1 MNFLAVAYFSF
12 WFMYFFNP
20 FEQFITIPLIP
31 ICFFLDF
38 TVSNVSL
45 CLLLIILTVLYT
57 LNIVQDTKT
66 KSLYVLTTELENHIF
81 LAYIAIQSIIEKH
94 VHVRFYQQLL
104 FPITFSLGIFLL
116 LLNLSGNL
124 PLFMSLTSQFAIIS
138 AFCLPT
144 FFGIFFLFIKERHIT
159 FLRTFYAPG
168 TEISL
173 AIVLFPVELLTYF
186 MRPIS
191 IICRL
196 CSNIMSGHVIVKV
209 CLHTIFAL
217 TQIKSSYNFFYSIL
231 ITILILQLIP
241 LLLLEVCVS
250 LIQVYVFLVIFCMFL
265 SDTFGH
271 HYRY

>member
-1 MNFLAVAYFSF
+1 MI
-12 WFMYFFNP
+12 FNP
-20 FEQFITIPLIP
+20 FEQFITYPLINLN
-31 ICFFLDF
+31 FFLDF
-38 TVSNVSL
+38 TFSNITL
-45 CLLLIILTVLYT
+45 CLFIILISIIFSTFVLY
-57 LNIVQDTKT
+57 NFKT
-66 KSLYVLTTELENHIF
+66 NTLYVLPTLLDSHIF
-81 LAYIAIQSIIEKH
+81 LAYIAIQGILEKH
-94 VHVRFYQQLL
+94 VHVKYYQQVL

-116 LLNLSGNL
+116 FLNLSGNL

-138 AFCLPT
+138 AFCFPT
-144 FFGIFFLFIKERHIT
+144 FIGIFFWFIFERQLT

-168 TEISL
+168 TEIFL
-173 AIVLFPVELLTYF
+173 AIILFPVELLTYF

-209 CLHTIFAL
+209 CLHTIFGL
-217 TQIKSSYNFFYSIL
+217 SQIKNSSSIL
-231 ITILILQLIP
+231 LSLLISTLTIQLIP
-241 LLLLEVCVS
+241 LLLLEFCVS

>member
-1 MNFLAVAYFSF
+1 M
-12 WFMYFFNP
+12 FFNP
-20 FEQFITIPLIP
+20 FEQFITYPLFSLN
-31 ICFFLDF
+31 FFLDLTF
-38 TVSNVSL
+38 TNTNL
-45 CLLLIILTVLYT
+45 CLFIILLSAILSIFFLYE
-57 LNIVQDTKT
+57 LKTKT
-66 KSLYVLTTELENHIF
+66 IYALPTALEAHIF
-81 LAYIAIQSIIEKH
+81 LAYIAIQGILEKH
-94 VHVRFYQQLL
+94 VHVKFYQQVL
-104 FPITFSLGIFLL
+104 FPLTFALGIFLL
-116 LLNLSGNL
+116 FLNLSGNL

-144 FFGIFFLFIKERHIT
+144 FFGIFFLFIFERQLT

-217 TQIKSSYNFFYSIL
+217 SQIKNSSSLLLSIL
-231 ITILILQLIP
+231 ISTLTIQLIP
-241 LLLLEVCVS
+241 LLLLEFCVS

>member
-1 MNFLAVAYFSF
+1 M
-12 WFMYFFNP
+12 FFNP
-20 FEQFITIPLIP
+20 FEQFITYPLFNLN
-31 ICFFLDF
+31 FFLDF
-38 TVSNVSL
+38 SFSNTTL
-45 CLLLIILTVLYT
+45 CLLIILFFIIFSTFLLYESKSNT
-57 LNIVQDTKT
+57 LYALPT
-66 KSLYVLTTELENHIF
+66 SLEAHIF
-81 LAYIAIQSIIEKH
+81 LAYIAIQGILEKH
-94 VHVRFYQQLL
+94 VHVKFYQQVL
-104 FPITFSLGIFLL
+104 FPLTFSLGIFLL
-116 LLNLSGNL
+116 FLNLSGNL

-144 FFGIFFLFIKERHIT
+144 FFGIFFLFVYERQLT

-168 TEISL
+168 TEIAL

-217 TQIKSSYNFFYSIL
+217 SQIKNSSSFLLSIL
-231 ITILILQLIP
+231 ISTLTIQLIP
-241 LLLLEVCVS
+241 LLLLEFCVS

>member
-1 MNFLAVAYFSF
+1 MLFY
-12 WFMYFFNP
+12 NP

-31 ICFFLDF
+31 VFGNFYDLTF
-38 TVSNVSL
+38 TNVSL
-45 CLLLIILTVLYT
+45 CLLFLFLTVYYVRYIILDLETM
-57 LNIVQDTKT
+57 
-66 KSLYVLTTELENHIF
+66 SLYAIPTALESHIF
-81 LAYIAIQSIIEKH
+81 LAYVAIQAIIEKH
-94 VHVRFYQQLL
+94 VHIKYYQQVF
-104 FPITFSLGIFLL
+104 FPITFTLGSFLL

-124 PLFMSLTSQFAIIS
+124 PIFMSLTSQFAVIS

-144 FFGIFFLFIKERHIT
+144 FFGIFLWFVYERNVT

-168 TEISL
+168 TEIGL

-191 IICRL
+191 IIARL
-196 CSNIMSGHVIVKV
+196 CANIMSGHVIVKV
-209 CLHTIFAL
+209 CLQTIFKL
-217 TQIKSSYNFFYSIL
+217 TQIKSTYGFFYSIL
-231 ITILILQLIP
+231 ITILLLQLIP
-241 LLLLEVCVS
+241 LLILEVCVS

>member
-1 MNFLAVAYFSF
+1 
-12 WFMYFFNP
+12 MYIFNP
-20 FEQFITIPLIP
+20 FEQFITVPLIS
-31 ICFFLDF
+31 IQTLNLDF
-38 TVSNVSL
+38 TISNVSL
-45 CLLLIILTVLYT
+45 CLFLIFLTLVYT
-57 LNIVQDTKT
+57 IYLISDLKNF
-66 KSLYVLTTELENHIF
+66 SLYAIPTSLESHIF
-81 LAYIAIQSIIEKH
+81 LSYIAIQSILEKH
-94 VHVRFYQQLL
+94 VHVKFYQQVM
-104 FPITFSLGIFLL
+104 FPLTFSLGIFLL

-124 PLFMSLTSQFAIIS
+124 PLFMSLTSQFAVIS

-144 FFGIFFLFIKERHIT
+144 FFGIFIWFLLDRQVT

-168 TEISL
+168 TEIPL

-196 CSNIMSGHVIVKV
+196 CANIMSGHVIVKV

-217 TQIKSSYNFFYSIL
+217 TQIKSSYNFFFSIL
-231 ITILILQLIP
+231 ITILILQLVP
-241 LLLLEVCVS
+241 LLILEVCVS

>member
-1 MNFLAVAYFSF
+1 MFI
-12 WFMYFFNP
+12 FNP
-20 FEQFITIPLIP
+20 FEQFITIPLLP
-31 ICFFLDF
+31 MFLF
-38 TVSNVSL
+38 TFSNVSF
-45 CLLLIILTVLYT
+45 CFLLLILVVVYSLSIILDYDTRTLYA
-57 LNIVQDTKT
+57 Q
-66 KSLYVLTTELENHIF
+66 LTPVESHIF
-81 LAYIAIQSIIEKH
+81 LAYIAIQSILEKH
-94 VHVRFYQQLL
+94 VHVKFYQQVM
-104 FPITFSLGIFLL
+104 FPITFALGGFLL

-124 PLFMSLTSQFAIIS
+124 PFFMSLTSQFAIIS
-138 AFCLPT
+138 AFSLPT
-144 FFGIFFLFIKERHIT
+144 FIGIFFWFVLDRETT

-168 TEISL
+168 TAIML

-209 CLHTIFAL
+209 CLHTIFSM
-217 TQIKSSYNFFYSIL
+217 IYGNSIFYPIIIAISITL
-231 ITILILQLIP
+231 LIP
-241 LLLLEVCVS
+241 LLVLEVCVS

>member
-1 MNFLAVAYFSF
+1 ML
-12 WFMYFFNP
+12 FFNP
-20 FEQFITIPLIP
+20 FEQFITYPLFNLNIAG
-31 ICFFLDF
+31 LDF
-38 TVSNVSL
+38 TFSNTSL
-45 CLLLIILTVLYT
+45 CLTIIVVSIIFTIFLLQDLKTYT
-57 LNIVQDTKT
+57 LYALPTI
-66 KSLYVLTTELENHIF
+66 LEEHIF
-81 LAYIAIQSIIEKH
+81 LAYIAVQGILEKH
-94 VHVRFYQQLL
+94 VHVKFYQQVV
-104 FPITFSLGIFLL
+104 FPLTFALGIFLL
-116 LLNLSGNL
+116 FLNLSGNL

-144 FFGIFFLFIKERHIT
+144 FFGIFFLFLFERNIT

-196 CSNIMSGHVIVKV
+196 CSNIMSGHVIVKN
-209 CLHTIFAL
+209 
-217 TQIKSSYNFFYSIL
+217 SSSILFSIL
-231 ITILILQLIP
+231 ISALTIQLIP
-241 LLLLEVCVS
+241 LLLLEFCVS

>member
-1 MNFLAVAYFSF
+1 ML
-12 WFMYFFNP
+12 FNP
-20 FEQFITIPLIP
+20 FEQFITYPLFKLN
-31 ICFFLDF
+31 FFLDF
-38 TVSNVSL
+38 TISNTSL
-45 CLLLIILTVLYT
+45 CLFIILLT
-57 LNIVQDTKT
+57 IVISTFIFYDFKT
-66 KSLYVLTTELENHIF
+66 KSLYALPTSLEAHIF
-81 LAYIAIQSIIEKH
+81 LAYIAIQGILEKH
-94 VHVRFYQQLL
+94 VHVKFYQQVV
-104 FPITFSLGIFLL
+104 FPLTFALGIFLL
-116 LLNLSGNL
+116 FLNLSGNL

-144 FFGIFFLFIKERHIT
+144 FFGIFFWFLFERQLT

-209 CLHTIFAL
+209 CLHTIFGLSTIKNSSSLLLSLLISSL
-217 TQIKSSYNFFYSIL
+217 TV
-231 ITILILQLIP
+231 QLIP
-241 LLLLEVCVS
+241 LLLLEFCVS

>member
-1 MNFLAVAYFSF
+1 M
-12 WFMYFFNP
+12 FFNP
-20 FEQFITIPLIP
+20 FEQFITYPLFKLN
-31 ICFFLDF
+31 FFLDF
-38 TVSNVSL
+38 TISNTSL
-45 CLLLIILTVLYT
+45 CLFIILLIIVISTFIFY
-57 LNIVQDTKT
+57 DFKT
-66 KSLYVLTTELENHIF
+66 KSLYALPTSLEAHIF
-81 LAYIAIQSIIEKH
+81 LAYIAIQGILEKH
-94 VHVRFYQQLL
+94 VHVKFYQQVV
-104 FPITFSLGIFLL
+104 FPLTFALGIFLL
-116 LLNLSGNL
+116 FLNLSGNL

-144 FFGIFFLFIKERHIT
+144 FFGIFFWFLFERQLT

-209 CLHTIFAL
+209 CLHTIFGLSTIKNSSSLLLSLLISSL
-217 TQIKSSYNFFYSIL
+217 TV
-231 ITILILQLIP
+231 QLIP
-241 LLLLEVCVS
+241 LLLLEFCVS

>member
-1 MNFLAVAYFSF
+1 MFY
-12 WFMYFFNP
+12 NP
-20 FEQFITIPLIP
+20 FEQFITYPLFKFN
-31 ICFFLDF
+31 FFLDF
-38 TVSNVSL
+38 TISNTSF
-45 CLLLIILTVLYT
+45 CLLIIVISIFFSTFLLYDFQTFT
-57 LNIVQDTKT
+57 LYAIPT
-66 KSLYVLTTELENHIF
+66 SLEAHIF
-81 LAYIAIQSIIEKH
+81 LAYIAIQGILEKH
-94 VHVRFYQQLL
+94 VHVKFYQQVL
-104 FPITFSLGIFLL
+104 FPLTFSLGIFLL
-116 LLNLSGNL
+116 FLNLSGNL
-124 PLFMSLTSQFAIIS
+124 PIFMSLTSQFAIIS

-144 FFGIFFLFIKERHIT
+144 FFGIFFWFLFERQLT

-168 TEISL
+168 TEILL

-209 CLHTIFAL
+209 CLHTIFGL
-217 TQIKSSYNFFYSIL
+217 SQLKNSSSFLLSIL
-231 ITILILQLIP
+231 ISALTIQLIP
-241 LLLLEVCVS
+241 LLLLEFCVS

>member
-1 MNFLAVAYFSF
+1 
-12 WFMYFFNP
+12 MYIFNP
-20 FEQFITIPLIP
+20 FEQFIIIP
-31 ICFFLDF
+31 FFSISTNF
-38 TVSNVSL
+38 FEFSFSNANL
-45 CLLLIILTVLYT
+45 CLLIILFSVLYSISIIF
-57 LNIVQDTKT
+57 NSKT
-66 KSLYVLTTELENHIF
+66 SSLYAIPTSLENHIF

-94 VHVRFYQQLL
+94 VHVKFYQQIM
-104 FPITFSLGIFLL
+104 FPITFALGIFLL

-138 AFCLPT
+138 AFCIPT
-144 FFGIFFLFIKERHIT
+144 FFGIFFWFLLDRQIT

-168 TEISL
+168 TEIPL

-217 TQIKSSYNFFYSIL
+217 TQIKSSFNFFYSIL
-231 ITILILQLIP
+231 ISILILQLVP
-241 LLLLEVCVS
+241 LLILEICVS

>member
-1 MNFLAVAYFSF
+1 MFF
-12 WFMYFFNP
+12 FFNP
-20 FEQFITIPLIP
+20 FEQFITYPLINFN
-31 ICFFLDF
+31 FFLDF
-38 TVSNVSL
+38 TLSNTNL
-45 CLLLIILTVLYT
+45 CLFIILISIVISTFVLY
-57 LNIVQDTKT
+57 DFKT
-66 KSLYVLTTELENHIF
+66 GTFYALPTSLEAHIF
-81 LAYIAIQSIIEKH
+81 LAYIAIQGILEKH
-94 VHVRFYQQLL
+94 VHVKFYQQVL
-104 FPITFSLGIFLL
+104 FPLTFALGIFLL
-116 LLNLSGNL
+116 FLNLSGNL
-124 PLFMSLTSQFAIIS
+124 PIFMSLTSQFAIIS

-144 FFGIFFLFIKERHIT
+144 FFGIFFLFVFERQLT

-217 TQIKSSYNFFYSIL
+217 SQIKNSSSLLLSLL
-231 ITILILQLIP
+231 ISTLTIQLIP
-241 LLLLEVCVS
+241 LLLLEFCVS

>member
-1 MNFLAVAYFSF
+1 
-12 WFMYFFNP
+12 MYIFNP
-20 FEQFITIPLIP
+20 FEQFITVPLIS
-31 ICFFLDF
+31 IQTLNLDF
-38 TVSNVSL
+38 TISNVSL
-45 CLLLIILTVLYT
+45 CLFLIFLTVVYT
-57 LNIVQDTKT
+57 IYLISDLKNF
-66 KSLYVLTTELENHIF
+66 SLYAIPTSLESHIF
-81 LAYIAIQSIIEKH
+81 LSYIAIQSILEKH
-94 VHVRFYQQLL
+94 VHVKFYQQVM
-104 FPITFSLGIFLL
+104 FPITFALGIFLL

-124 PLFMSLTSQFAIIS
+124 PLFMSLTSQFAVIS

-144 FFGIFFLFIKERHIT
+144 FFGIFIWFVLDRQVT

-168 TEISL
+168 TEIPL

-196 CSNIMSGHVIVKV
+196 CANIMSGHVIVKV

-217 TQIKSSYNFFYSIL
+217 TQIKSSYNFFFSIL
-231 ITILILQLIP
+231 ITILILQLVP
-241 LLLLEVCVS
+241 LLILEVCVS

>member
-1 MNFLAVAYFSF
+1 M
-12 WFMYFFNP
+12 FMLFNP
-20 FEQFITIPLIP
+20 FEQFITYPLYS
-31 ICFFLDF
+31 FNSFLDF
-38 TVSNVSL
+38 TISNTSL
-45 CLLLIILTVLYT
+45 CLFIIVLIIIFSTFVFYDLETNNLFAILT
-57 LNIVQDTKT
+57 
-66 KSLYVLTTELENHIF
+66 SLESHIF
-81 LAYIAIQSIIEKH
+81 LSYIAIQSILEKH
-94 VHVRFYQQLL
+94 IHVKFYQQVL
-104 FPITFSLGIFLL
+104 FPLTFALGIFLL
-116 LLNLSGNL
+116 FLNLSGNL

-144 FFGIFFLFIKERHIT
+144 FIGIFFWFIFERQLT

-168 TEISL
+168 TEIFL

-209 CLHTIFAL
+209 CLHTIFGLSKIKNSSSLLLSLLISSL
-217 TQIKSSYNFFYSIL
+217 TI
-231 ITILILQLIP
+231 QLIP
-241 LLLLEVCVS
+241 LLLLEFCVS

>member
-1 MNFLAVAYFSF
+1 M
-12 WFMYFFNP
+12 FFNP
-20 FEQFITIPLIP
+20 FEQFLSVPLVNLSFN
-31 ICFFLDF
+31 FFDF
-38 TVSNVSL
+38 TFSNVSL
-45 CLLLIILTVLYT
+45 CLCIIFLSTLYT
-57 LNIVQDTKT
+57 INILMDTKT
-66 KSLYVLTTELENHIF
+66 FTLYAIPTSLETHIF

-94 VHVRFYQQLL
+94 IHVKFYQQII
-104 FPITFSLGIFLL
+104 FPITFALGIFLL

-124 PLFMSLTSQFAIIS
+124 PYFMSLTSQFAIIT
-138 AFCLPT
+138 AFCIPT
-144 FFGIFFLFIKERHIT
+144 FLGIFFLFLIDRQIT

-173 AIVLFPVELLTYF
+173 AIVLFPVELLTYI
-186 MRPIS
+186 MRPVS

-217 TQIKSSYNFFYSIL
+217 SQLKNSSSFFLSITISIL
-231 ITILILQLIP
+231 IIQLVP
-241 LLLLEVCVS
+241 LLLLEFCVS

-271 HYRY
+271 HYKH

>member
-1 MNFLAVAYFSF
+1 M
-12 WFMYFFNP
+12 FFNP
-20 FEQFITIPLIP
+20 FEQFITYP
-31 ICFFLDF
+31 IFKFNFFLDF
-38 TVSNVSL
+38 TISNTSL
-45 CLLLIILTVLYT
+45 CLFIILLSIIISTFIFYNFKKH
-57 LNIVQDTKT
+57 NIYALPTA
-66 KSLYVLTTELENHIF
+66 LELHIF
-81 LAYIAIQSIIEKH
+81 LSYIAIQSILEKH
-94 VHVRFYQQLL
+94 IHVKFYQQLV
-104 FPITFSLGIFLL
+104 FPLTFSLGIFLL
-116 LLNLSGNL
+116 FLNLSGNL

-144 FFGIFFLFIKERHIT
+144 FFGIFFLFIFERELT

-168 TEISL
+168 TEVAL

-209 CLHTIFAL
+209 CLHTIFGLSKIKNSSSFLLSLLISGL
-217 TQIKSSYNFFYSIL
+217 TI
-231 ITILILQLIP
+231 QLIP
-241 LLLLEVCVS
+241 LLLLEFCVS

>member
-1 MNFLAVAYFSF
+1 
-12 WFMYFFNP
+12 MYIFNP
-20 FEQFITIPLIP
+20 FEQFITVSLIS
-31 ICFFLDF
+31 IQTLNLDF
-38 TVSNVSL
+38 TISNVTL
-45 CLLLIILTVLYT
+45 CLFLIFLTLVYT
-57 LNIVQDTKT
+57 IYLISDLKT
-66 KSLYVLTTELENHIF
+66 FSLYAIPTSLESHIF
-81 LAYIAIQSIIEKH
+81 LSYIAIQSILEKH
-94 VHVRFYQQLL
+94 VHVKFYQQVM

-124 PLFMSLTSQFAIIS
+124 PLFTSLTSQFAVIS

-144 FFGIFFLFIKERHIT
+144 FFGIFIWFLLDRQVT

-168 TEISL
+168 TEIPL

-196 CSNIMSGHVIVKV
+196 CANIMSGHVIVKV

-217 TQIKSSYNFFYSIL
+217 TQIKSSYNFFFSIL
-231 ITILILQLIP
+231 ITILILQLVP
-241 LLLLEVCVS
+241 LLILEVCVS

>member
-1 MNFLAVAYFSF
+1 
-12 WFMYFFNP
+12 MYIFNP
-20 FEQFITIPLIP
+20 FEQFITVPLIS
-31 ICFFLDF
+31 IQTLNLDF
-38 TVSNVSL
+38 TISNVSL
-45 CLLLIILTVLYT
+45 CLFLIFLTVVYT
-57 LNIVQDTKT
+57 IYLISDLKNF
-66 KSLYVLTTELENHIF
+66 SLYAIPTSLESHIF
-81 LAYIAIQSIIEKH
+81 LSYIAIQSILEKH
-94 VHVRFYQQLL
+94 VHVKFYQQVM
-104 FPITFSLGIFLL
+104 FPITFALGIFLL

-124 PLFMSLTSQFAIIS
+124 PLFMSLTSQFAVIS

-144 FFGIFFLFIKERHIT
+144 FFGIFIWFVLDRQVT

-168 TEISL
+168 TEIPL

-196 CSNIMSGHVIVKV
+196 CANIMSGHVIVKV

-217 TQIKSSYNFFYSIL
+217 TQVKSSYNFFFSIL
-231 ITILILQLIP
+231 ISILILQLVP
-241 LLLLEVCVS
+241 LLILEVCVS

>member
-1 MNFLAVAYFSF
+1 
-12 WFMYFFNP
+12 MYIYNP

-31 ICFFLDF
+31 LYSSYFDLTI
-38 TVSNVSL
+38 SNVSF
-45 CLLLIILTVLYT
+45 CLLLLVLTVIYIIFIIFDLET
-57 LNIVQDTKT
+57 F
-66 KSLYVLTTELENHIF
+66 SLHAHLTFLEIHIL
-81 LAYIAIQSIIEKH
+81 LAYIAVQSIIEKH
-94 VHVRFYQQLL
+94 VHIKFYQQVM
-104 FPITFSLGIFLL
+104 FPVTFALCGFLL

-124 PLFMSLTSQFAIIS
+124 PFFMSLTSQFAIIS
-138 AFCLPT
+138 AFSLPT
-144 FFGIFFLFIKERHIT
+144 FIGIFFWFVIDREVT

-168 TEISL
+168 TAIML
-173 AIVLFPVELLTYF
+173 AMVLFPVELLTYF

-209 CLHTIFAL
+209 CLHTIFSL
-217 TQIKSSYNFFYSIL
+217 IHNNSIIYPIIIAFSVTL
-231 ITILILQLIP
+231 LVP
-241 LLLLEVCVS
+241 LLVLEVCVS

>member
-1 MNFLAVAYFSF
+1 MF
-12 WFMYFFNP
+12 FFNP
-20 FEQFITIPLIP
+20 FEQFITYPL
-31 ICFFLDF
+31 FNFNFVSLDF
-38 TVSNVSL
+38 TLSNSSL
-45 CLLLIILTVLYT
+45 CLIIIVFSILYT
-57 LNIVQDTKT
+57 IFLLQDLKT
-66 KSLYVLTTELENHIF
+66 LTLYALPTILEEHIF
-81 LAYIAIQSIIEKH
+81 LAYIAVQGILEKH
-94 VHVRFYQQLL
+94 VHVKFYQQVV
-104 FPITFSLGIFLL
+104 FPLTFALGIFLL
-116 LLNLSGNL
+116 FLNLSGNL
-124 PLFMSLTSQFAIIS
+124 PIFMSLTSQFATIS

-144 FFGIFFLFIKERHIT
+144 FFGIFFLFLFERNIT

-168 TEISL
+168 TEIAL

-217 TQIKSSYNFFYSIL
+217 SQIKNSSSILFSIL
-231 ITILILQLIP
+231 ISALTIQLIP
-241 LLLLEVCVS
+241 LLLLEFCVS

>member
-1 MNFLAVAYFSF
+1 
-12 WFMYFFNP
+12 MYIFNP
-20 FEQFITIPLIP
+20 FEQFITVPFISIQM
-31 ICFFLDF
+31 FNLDF
-38 TVSNVSL
+38 TFSNVNL
-45 CLLLIILTVLYT
+45 CLFLIFLTVVYAIYLI
-57 LNIVQDTKT
+57 LDSKNF
-66 KSLYVLTTELENHIF
+66 SLYAIPTSLESHIF
-81 LAYIAIQSIIEKH
+81 LSYIAIQSILEKH
-94 VHVRFYQQLL
+94 VHVKFYQQVM
-104 FPITFSLGIFLL
+104 FPITFALGIFLL

-124 PLFMSLTSQFAIIS
+124 PLFMSLTSQFAVIS

-144 FFGIFFLFIKERHIT
+144 FFGIFIWFILDRQVT

-168 TEISL
+168 TEIPL

-196 CSNIMSGHVIVKV
+196 CANIMSGHVIVKV

-217 TQIKSSYNFFYSIL
+217 TQIKSSYNFFFSIL
-231 ITILILQLIP
+231 ITILILQLVP
-241 LLLLEVCVS
+241 LLILEVCVS

>member
-1 MNFLAVAYFSF
+1 
-12 WFMYFFNP
+12 MYIFNP
-20 FEQFITIPLIP
+20 FEQFITVPFISIQA
-31 ICFFLDF
+31 FNLDF
-38 TVSNVSL
+38 TFSNVNL
-45 CLLLIILTVLYT
+45 CLLLIFLTVIYT
-57 LNIVQDTKT
+57 IYLISDSKNF
-66 KSLYVLTTELENHIF
+66 SLYAIPTSLESHIF
-81 LAYIAIQSIIEKH
+81 LSYIAIQSILEKH
-94 VHVRFYQQLL
+94 VHVKFYQQVM
-104 FPITFSLGIFLL
+104 FPITFALGIFLL

-124 PLFMSLTSQFAIIS
+124 PLFMSLTSQFAVIS

-144 FFGIFFLFIKERHIT
+144 FFGIFIWFLLDRQIT

-168 TEISL
+168 TEIPL

-196 CSNIMSGHVIVKV
+196 CANIMSGHVIVKV

-217 TQIKSSYNFFYSIL
+217 TQIKSSYNFFFSIL
-231 ITILILQLIP
+231 ITILILQLVP
-241 LLLLEVCVS
+241 LLILEVCVS

>member
-1 MNFLAVAYFSF
+1 
-12 WFMYFFNP
+12 MYIFNP
-20 FEQFITIPLIP
+20 FEQFITVPLIS
-31 ICFFLDF
+31 IQTLNLDF
-38 TVSNVSL
+38 TISNVSL
-45 CLLLIILTVLYT
+45 CLFLIFLTLVYT
-57 LNIVQDTKT
+57 IYLISDLKNF
-66 KSLYVLTTELENHIF
+66 SLYAIPTSLESHIF
-81 LAYIAIQSIIEKH
+81 LSYIAIQSILEKH
-94 VHVRFYQQLL
+94 VHVKFYQQVM

-124 PLFMSLTSQFAIIS
+124 PLFMSLTSQFAVIS

-144 FFGIFFLFIKERHIT
+144 FFGIFIWFLLDRQVT

-168 TEISL
+168 TEIPL

-196 CSNIMSGHVIVKV
+196 CANIMSGHVIVKV

-217 TQIKSSYNFFYSIL
+217 TQIKSSYNFFFSIL
-231 ITILILQLIP
+231 ITILILQLVP
-241 LLLLEVCVS
+241 LLILEVCVS

>member
-1 MNFLAVAYFSF
+1 
-12 WFMYFFNP
+12 MYVFDP
-20 FEQFITIPLIP
+20 FEQFLTLPLITLQ
-31 ICFFLDF
+31 ISGFDF
-38 TVSNVSL
+38 TFTNVIL
-45 CLLLIILTVLYT
+45 CLLTIFLAFRYT
-57 LNIVQDTKT
+57 LFIIFD
-66 KSLYVLTTELENHIF
+66 LTTKALYAIPTALESHIF

-94 VHVRFYQQLL
+94 IHVKFYQQAM
-104 FPITFSLGIFLL
+104 FPIIFALGTFLL

-144 FFGIFFLFIKERHIT
+144 FFGIFFWFLLERQIT

-168 TEISL
+168 TEIAL
-173 AIVLFPVELLTYF
+173 AIILFPVELLTYF

-209 CLHTIFAL
+209 CLQTIFAL
-217 TQIKSSYNFFYSIL
+217 TQIKSSYNFFFSIL
-231 ITILILQLIP
+231 ITILILQLVP
-241 LLLLEVCVS
+241 LLILEVCVS

>member
-1 MNFLAVAYFSF
+1 M
-12 WFMYFFNP
+12 FFNP
-20 FEQFITIPLIP
+20 FEQFITYPLFNFN
-31 ICFFLDF
+31 FFLDF
-38 TVSNVSL
+38 TFSNTTL
-45 CLLLIILTVLYT
+45 CLLIILFGVIFSTFLLYDSKSST
-57 LNIVQDTKT
+57 LYALPT
-66 KSLYVLTTELENHIF
+66 SLEAHIF
-81 LAYIAIQSIIEKH
+81 LAYIAIQGILEKH
-94 VHVRFYQQLL
+94 VHVKFYQQVL
-104 FPITFSLGIFLL
+104 FPLTFSLGIFLL
-116 LLNLSGNL
+116 FLNLSGNL

-144 FFGIFFLFIKERHIT
+144 FFGIFFLFVYERQLT

-217 TQIKSSYNFFYSIL
+217 SQIKNSSSFLLSIL
-231 ITILILQLIP
+231 ISTLTIQLIP
-241 LLLLEVCVS
+241 LLLLEFCVS

>member
-1 MNFLAVAYFSF
+1 M
-12 WFMYFFNP
+12 FFNP
-20 FEQFITIPLIP
+20 FEQFITFPLIK
-31 ICFFLDF
+31 INFFLDF
-38 TVSNVSL
+38 TFSTTSL
-45 CLLLIILTVLYT
+45 CLFIILILIIFSIFILYDIETNT
-57 LNIVQDTKT
+57 LYAIPTIIESN
-66 KSLYVLTTELENHIF
+66 IF
-81 LAYIAIQSIIEKH
+81 LTYISIQGILEKH
-94 VHVRFYQQLL
+94 IHVKFYQQLL
-104 FPITFSLGIFLL
+104 FPLTFSLGIFLL
-116 LLNLSGNL
+116 FLNLSGNL

-144 FFGIFFLFIKERHIT
+144 FFGIFLLFIFERQLT

-168 TEISL
+168 TEIFL

-209 CLHTIFAL
+209 CLHTIYAL
-217 TQIKSSYNFFYSIL
+217 SQIKNSSSLLVSFL
-231 ITILILQLIP
+231 ISTLIIQLIP
-241 LLLLEVCVS
+241 LLLLEFCVS

>member
-1 MNFLAVAYFSF
+1 MQI
-12 WFMYFFNP
+12 FNP

-31 ICFFLDF
+31 IYFSYIDF
-38 TVSNVSL
+38 SITNVTL
-45 CLLLIILTVLYT
+45 CLFIICATLVYTKYILLE
-57 LNIVQDTKT
+57 TKT
-66 KSLYVLTTELENHIF
+66 ATLYAVPTALDSHIY
-81 LAYIAIQSIIEKH
+81 LAYLAVQSILEKH
-94 VHVRFYQQLL
+94 VHVKFYQQVM
-104 FPITFSLGIFLL
+104 FPVTFALGVFLL

-124 PLFMSLTSQFAIIS
+124 PFFMSLTSQFAIICT
-138 AFCLPT
+138 FCLPT
-144 FFGIFFLFIKERHIT
+144 CLGIFFWFVVDRHIT

-168 TEISL
+168 TEIPL

-186 MRPIS
+186 MRPVS

-217 TQIKSSYNFFYSIL
+217 TKMKSLGTWFFSFLIAIL
-231 ITILILQLIP
+231 VLQLVP
-241 LLLLEVCVS
+241 LLMLEVCVS

-271 HYRY
+271 HYRH